1 MLSVMHHLGKSL
13 NIAKKYIMKYCS
25 NSYAISYAMVN
36 NSYAMEK
43 ELCINV
49 LATRSFETSCF
60 DIEKTKLYITVP
72 YLQ

>member
-1 MLSVMHHLGKSL
+1 MLVK
-13 NIAKKYIMKYCS
+13 
-25 NSYAISYAMVN
+25 V
-36 NSYAMEK
+36 EK

-49 LATRSFETSCF
+49 LATRSFETSCI